1 MPFIKKTNGKFTT
14 EDKVKMFQQMGSVGA
29 VLALAF
35 VILIETG
42 MTGFAGEYKSQAE
55 MGLTAMIVVL
65 AVSLIGSMYFKRKL

>member
-1 MPFIKKTNGKFTT
+1 MPFIKRPDGKFSV

-35 VILIETG
+35 IIVIETG
-42 MTGFAGEYKSQAE
+42 VAGENASLAE

-65 AVSLIGSMYFKRKL
+65 AVSLGGSLYFKRKL

>member
-42 MTGFAGEYKSQAE
+42 FAGEYRPQAE
-55 MGLTAMIVVL
+55 IGLTAMIVVL
-65 AVSLIGSMYFKRKL
+65 AVSLVGSLYFKRKL

>member
-1 MPFIKKTNGKFTT
+1 MSFIKKTNGKFTT
-14 EDKVKMFQQMGSVGA
+14 EDKVKMVQQMGSVGA

-35 VILIETG
+35 VILIETE
-42 MTGFAGEYKSQAE
+42 FAGEYKSQAE

>member
-1 MPFIKKTNGKFTT
+1 MPFIKRQGGKFTT

-35 VILIETG
+35 IIVIETG
-42 MTGFAGEYKSQAE
+42 VAGEYASLAE

-65 AVSLIGSMYFKRKL
+65 AVSLVGSLYFKRKI